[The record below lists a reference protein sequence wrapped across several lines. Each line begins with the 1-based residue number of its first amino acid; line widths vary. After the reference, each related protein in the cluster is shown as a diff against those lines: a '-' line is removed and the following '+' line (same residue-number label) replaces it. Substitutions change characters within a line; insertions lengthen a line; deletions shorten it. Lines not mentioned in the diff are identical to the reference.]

1 MAAVIGTVLLTVRTK
16 APNLCTIVDKCTT
29 LSQNVMSLVC
39 NVNYYACKLGI
50 PSEGLLLAAAFD
62 IIQDFMSSDFD
73 VLLLQLELV
82 YQAAQLGKLNTDTLH
97 KSLE

>member
-39 NVNYYACKLGI
+39 NVNYYACSALKELGI

-62 IIQDFMSSDFD
+62 IIQDFMSSGFD

-82 YQAAQLGKLNTDTLH
+82 FGALF
-97 KSLE
+97 